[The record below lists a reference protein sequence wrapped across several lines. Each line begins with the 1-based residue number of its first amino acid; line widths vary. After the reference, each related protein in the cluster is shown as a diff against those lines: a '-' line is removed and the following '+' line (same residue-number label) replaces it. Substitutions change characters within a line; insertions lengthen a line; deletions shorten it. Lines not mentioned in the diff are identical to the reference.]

1 LFLKDEERMTSSER
15 RLLPNAEDKTALKAI
30 AATIVQTCPSLLDAA
45 HQVANEILADNGL
58 SGLDSD
64 RVYFHRF
71 KTAQSSTLT
80 FTGWEHLLEKPYETL
95 TLTQLVIHRFRA
107 TDQDNAD
114 LLGLYCGFYSDGPEA
129 ENFNQSNEVRLLGS
143 DVLKAFWDVDF
154 SARYIGQLTTFWQ
167 TSSDNFRALAKCN
180 FLSLAVQAL
189 QQGDLDGTDFQRV
202 VDSVIGPVTWPV
214 TLPMLQALHPVGAE
228 VRALDLD
235 GHVASNA
242 LRLVEDSGRQ
252 TLYLPGEAQTFLLM
266 ENEAD
271 LHWWM
276 LEQMNSEDKR
286 TAFLKHFPLADRNH
300 LTENLTDLMNRLV
313 STWGHSDHQMINRSN
328 VAISGDAFTWLSES
342 TRTAM
347 VAEAHLVLTSN
358 SQLRKKLWIGYL
370 SAGMKVF
377 GPMAAVGWPLA
388 LPLIGASIANM
399 GLNIDQ
405 AINGTTPTER
415 KAGVTGAVL
424 NAIDIVFN
432 IPFLISTGAQ
442 LEVGPQVEFAEAQE
456 MLGLVELTAPD
467 APFLPPVDQPPVATI
482 DPQATVELANEIATG
497 TTIASTR
504 QLATPAARQ
513 GWSVPKI
520 PAKYRCNELLA
531 QRSAEAA
538 PGKYEGIYR
547 LDKEPGYAI
556 EMEGAAYYVRY
567 FADSEDTGHW
577 AIVNPERPNQF
588 AYSLPVRLSSSGKW
602 ERIPALRLR
611 GGGQCLG
618 KACLL
623 GIDLPSSS
631 SSAPASSTPSAEL
644 PLVEPVSP
652 VARPLRLVTP
662 LNDIVGMDIAKM
674 KRWAMNLP
682 ETFDELSSANRGHP
696 STAET
701 YEAYFRD
708 RRTSL
713 LNKAKEY
720 YSEMN
725 WTNLPARPVIPKID
739 PEMQTAELIDRIFAN
754 TDGLVVGE
762 TLDRIAS
769 MRFMIENMPAFARH
783 IDTLY
788 VRGLLNDFAQ
798 ADLNDFY
805 LSGEMSE
812 DLRGYLSGLSTDP
825 DDRFNMLELIKA
837 AQANGIRSHGLEVA
851 HSYKLKIPL
860 TSIEEQMIH
869 ARLASQIMWGDEL
882 LNRPGK
888 WVALVEA
895 TNTNAFRNLPGIS
908 ELRGGIGLRI
918 EEAVPSEVPG
928 VSIDPGLKVT
938 RGPFD
943 NGATTRNSSDILFAD
958 LRLQIETPVPQW
970 TEATENTL
978 LNRNGMFMLK
988 KMQNTYMLVRRDS
1001 SSNIVRTVVNCR
1013 NGQFYIW
1020 AQSMPRISGIM
1031 FRNLGALSQRLIE
1044 IGLTL
1049 QSRLPN

>member
-1 LFLKDEERMTSSER
+1 MTSPER
-15 RLLPNAEDKTALKAI
+15 RLLPNAADKTALKAI
-30 AATIVQTCPSLLDAA
+30 AATIVQTCPSLHDAA
-45 HQVANEILADNGL
+45 RQVANEILADKGL
-58 SGLDSD
+58 SGLDPD

-71 KTAQSSTLT
+71 KTAQSSSLT
-80 FTGWEHLLEKPYETL
+80 FTGWEHVLERPYETL

-154 SARYIGQLTTFWQ
+154 SARYTGQLTTFWQ
-167 TSSDNFRALAKCN
+167 TSADNFRALAKCN

-189 QQGDLDGTDFQRV
+189 QQGDLDGSDFQRIV
-202 VDSVIGPVTWPV
+202 GSVIGPVTWPA
-214 TLPMLQALHPVGAE
+214 TLQMLQVLHPVGAE

-235 GHVASNA
+235 GHVAFNA

-252 TLYLPGEAQTFLLM
+252 TLYLPGEARAFLLM
-266 ENEAD
+266 DNAAD

-276 LEQMNSEDKR
+276 LEQMNSEHKR
-286 TAFLKHFPLADRNH
+286 TAFLQHFPLADRNH
-300 LTENLTDLMNRLV
+300 INENLTDLMNRLV
-313 STWGHSDHQMINRSN
+313 STWGHSDHRMINRSN

-342 TRTAM
+342 TRSGM
-347 VAEAHLVLTSN
+347 VAEAHLALTSN
-358 SQLRKKLWIGYL
+358 SDLRKKLWIGYL
-370 SAGMKVF
+370 SAGLKVF

-442 LEVGPQVEFAEAQE
+442 LEVGPQVDFAEAEE
-456 MLGLVELTAPD
+456 MLGLIEFTSPD
-467 APFLPPVDQPPVATI
+467 SPLLPPLDQPPVPVV
-482 DPQATVELANEIATG
+482 DPEVPVELTNEIPTE
-497 TTIASTR
+497 TPIASIR
-504 QLATPAARQ
+504 QLATAAARQ
-513 GWSVPKI
+513 GPPFPKI
-520 PAKYRCNELLA
+520 PARYRCNELLA
-531 QRSAEAA
+531 HRSVEAA

-547 LDKEPGYAI
+547 LDKEPGHAI

-567 FADSEDTGHW
+567 FADSEEAGNW

-588 AYSLPVRLSSSGKW
+588 AYSLPVRFASNGKW
-602 ERIPALRLR
+602 QRIPALRLR
-611 GGGQCLG
+611 GGGQCVG
-618 KACLL
+618 KACFLDT
-623 GIDLPSSS
+623 DLSS
-631 SSAPASSTPSAEL
+631 SSAQASSTPSAEL

-652 VARPLRLVTP
+652 GARPLRLVTP
-662 LNDIVGMDIAKM
+662 LNDIEGVNMAKM

-682 ETFDELSSANRGHP
+682 ETFAELSSANRGKP
-696 STAET
+696 SSVDTFV
-701 YEAYFRD
+701 AYFRD
-708 RRTSL
+708 RRLSL
-713 LNKAKEY
+713 LNEAKEY
-720 YSEMN
+720 YSELN
-725 WTNLPARPVIPKID
+725 WTNLPARPVIPPID
-739 PEMQTAELIDRIFAN
+739 AEMQTAELIDRIFAN
-754 TDGLVVGE
+754 ADGLVVGE

-769 MRFMIENMPAFARH
+769 TRFMIENMPAFARH
-783 IDTLY
+783 INTLY
-788 VRGLLNDFAQ
+788 VRGLLSDFAQ
-798 ADLNDFY
+798 ADLNDFF

-812 DLRGYLSGLSTDP
+812 DLRGYLSSLGTDP
-825 DDRFNMLELIKA
+825 DNRFNILELIKT
-837 AQANGIRSHGLEVA
+837 AQANGIRAQGLEVA
-851 HSYKLKIPL
+851 HSYKLKVPL

-895 TNTNAFRNLPGIS
+895 TSTNTFRNLPGIS

-918 EEAVPSEVPG
+918 EEATSTEVAG
-928 VSIDPGLKVT
+928 VRIDPGLEVA

-943 NGATTRNSSDILFAD
+943 NGASTRNSSDFLFAD

-970 TEATENTL
+970 TEAAVNTL
-978 LNRNGMFMLK
+978 LNRNGMFMFEK
-988 KMQNTYMLVRRDS
+988 TQNAYTLVRRNSDG
-1001 SSNIVRTVVNCR
+1001 NIVRTMVNCR
-1013 NGQFYIW
+1013 RDGQVYIW

-1031 FRNLGALSQRLIE
+1031 FRDIGALSQRLIE

-1049 QSRLPN
+1049 QSRLPS

>member
-1 LFLKDEERMTSSER
+1 LFLKDEERMTSPE
-15 RLLPNAEDKTALKAI
+15 RLLPNAADKTALKAI
-30 AATIVQTCPSLLDAA
+30 AATIVQTCPSLHDAA
-45 HQVANEILADNGL
+45 RQVANEILADKGL
-58 SGLDSD
+58 SGLDPD

-71 KTAQSSTLT
+71 KTAQSSSLT
-80 FTGWEHLLEKPYETL
+80 FTGWEHVLERPYETL

-154 SARYIGQLTTFWQ
+154 SARYTGQLTTFWQ
-167 TSSDNFRALAKCN
+167 TSADNFRALAKCN

-189 QQGDLDGTDFQRV
+189 QQGDLDGADFQRIV
-202 VDSVIGPVTWPV
+202 GSVIGPVTWPA
-214 TLPMLQALHPVGAE
+214 TLQMLQVLHPVGAE

-235 GHVASNA
+235 GHVAFNA

-252 TLYLPGEAQTFLLM
+252 TLYLPGEARAFLLM
-266 ENEAD
+266 DNAAD

-276 LEQMNSEDKR
+276 LEQMNSEHKR
-286 TAFLKHFPLADRNH
+286 TAFLQHFPLADRNH
-300 LTENLTDLMNRLV
+300 INENLTDLMNRLV
-313 STWGHSDHQMINRSN
+313 STWGHSDHRMINRSN

-342 TRTAM
+342 TRSGM
-347 VAEAHLVLTSN
+347 VAEAHLALTSN
-358 SQLRKKLWIGYL
+358 SDLRKKLWIGYL
-370 SAGMKVF
+370 SAGLKVF

-442 LEVGPQVEFAEAQE
+442 LEVGPQVDFAEAEE
-456 MLGLVELTAPD
+456 MLGLIEFTSPD
-467 APFLPPVDQPPVATI
+467 SPLLPPLDQPPVPVV
-482 DPQATVELANEIATG
+482 DPEVPVELTNEIPTE
-497 TTIASTR
+497 TPIASIR
-504 QLATPAARQ
+504 QLATAAARQ
-513 GWSVPKI
+513 GPPFPKI
-520 PAKYRCNELLA
+520 PARYRCNELLA
-531 QRSAEAA
+531 HRSVEAA

-547 LDKEPGYAI
+547 LDKEPGHAI

-567 FADSEDTGHW
+567 FAHSEEAGNW

-588 AYSLPVRLSSSGKW
+588 AYSLPVRFASNGKW
-602 ERIPALRLR
+602 QRIPALRLR
-611 GGGQCLG
+611 GGGQCVG
-618 KACLL
+618 KACFLDT
-623 GIDLPSSS
+623 DLSS
-631 SSAPASSTPSAEL
+631 SSAQASSTPSAEL

-652 VARPLRLVTP
+652 GARPLRLVTP
-662 LNDIVGMDIAKM
+662 LNDIEGVDMAKM

-682 ETFDELSSANRGHP
+682 ETFAEFSSANRGKP
-696 STAET
+696 SSVDTFV
-701 YEAYFRD
+701 AYFRD
-708 RRTSL
+708 RRLSL
-713 LNKAKEY
+713 LNEAKEY
-720 YSEMN
+720 YSELN
-725 WTNLPARPVIPKID
+725 WTNLPARPVIPPID
-739 PEMQTAELIDRIFAN
+739 AEMQTAELIDRIFAN

-769 MRFMIENMPAFARH
+769 TRFMIENMPAFARH
-783 IDTLY
+783 INTLY
-788 VRGLLNDFAQ
+788 VRGLLSDFAQ
-798 ADLNDFY
+798 ADLNDFF

-812 DLRGYLSGLSTDP
+812 DLRGYLSSLGTDP
-825 DDRFNMLELIKA
+825 DNRFNILELIKT
-837 AQANGIRSHGLEVA
+837 AQANGIRAQGLEVA
-851 HSYKLKIPL
+851 HSYKLKVPL

-895 TNTNAFRNLPGIS
+895 TSTNTFRNLPGIS

-918 EEAVPSEVPG
+918 EEATSTEVAG
-928 VSIDPGLKVT
+928 VRIDPGLEVA

-943 NGATTRNSSDILFAD
+943 NGASTRNSSDFLFAD

-970 TEATENTL
+970 TEAAVNTL
-978 LNRNGMFMLK
+978 LNRNGMFMFEK
-988 KMQNTYMLVRRDS
+988 TQNAYTLVRRNSDG
-1001 SSNIVRTVVNCR
+1001 NIVRTMVNCR
-1013 NGQFYIW
+1013 RDGQVYIW

-1031 FRNLGALSQRLIE
+1031 FRDIGALSQRLIE

-1049 QSRLPN
+1049 QSRLPS

>member
-1 LFLKDEERMTSSER
+1 MTSPER

-143 DVLKAFWDVDF
+143 DVLKAFWDVDV

-271 LHWWM
+271 LHWWI

-370 SAGMKVF
+370 SAGLKVF

-588 AYSLPVRLSSSGKW
+588 AYSLPVSLSSSGKW

-611 GGGQCLG
+611 GGGQCVG

-623 GIDLPSSS
+623 GIDLPSSSSS

-644 PLVEPVSP
+644 PFVEPVSP

-682 ETFDELSSANRGHP
+682 ETFAELSSANRGNP
-696 STAET
+696 STADT
-701 YEAYFRD
+701 YAAYFREK
-708 RRTSL
+708 RSFL
-713 LNKAKEY
+713 LNEAKEY
-720 YSEMN
+720 YSELN
-725 WTNLPARPVIPKID
+725 WTNLPARPVIPPID
-739 PEMQTAELIDRIFAN
+739 AEMQTAELIDRIFAN

-788 VRGLLNDFAQ
+788 VRGLLSDFAQ

-812 DLRGYLSGLSTDP
+812 DLSGYLSSLSTDP

-882 LNRPGK
+882 LNRTGK
-888 WVALVEA
+888 WAALVEA

>member
-1 LFLKDEERMTSSER
+1 MTSPER
-15 RLLPNAEDKTALKAI
+15 RLQPNAEDKTALKAI

-271 LHWWM
+271 LHWWI

-300 LTENLTDLMNRLV
+300 LTEILTDLMNRLV

-370 SAGMKVF
+370 SAGLKVF

>member
-1 LFLKDEERMTSSER
+1 MTSPER
-15 RLLPNAEDKTALKAI
+15 RLLPNAADKTALKAI

-252 TLYLPGEAQTFLLM
+252 TLYLPGESQTFLLM

-370 SAGMKVF
+370 SAGLKVF

-456 MLGLVELTAPD
+456 MLGLVEFTAPD
-467 APFLPPVDQPPVATI
+467 VPFLPPVDQPPVATI

-720 YSEMN
+720 YSEMK

-869 ARLASQIMWGDEL
+869 ARLASKIMWGDEL

-978 LNRNGMFMLK
+978 LNRNGMFILK

>member
-1 LFLKDEERMTSSER
+1 MTAPER
-15 RLLPNAEDKTALKAI
+15 RLLPNAADKIALKTI
-30 AATIVQTCPSLLDAA
+30 ASTIVQTCPSLLDAA
-45 HQVANEILADNGL
+45 HQVANQILADKGL
-58 SGLDSD
+58 SGLDPD

-71 KTAQSSTLT
+71 KTAQSSALT
-80 FTGWEHLLEKPYETL
+80 FTGWEHVLEKPYETL

-114 LLGLYCGFYSDGPEA
+114 LLGLYGGFYSEGPEA
-129 ENFNQSNEVRLLGS
+129 ENFNQSNEIRLLGS
-143 DVLKAFWDVDF
+143 DVLKAFWAVDF
-154 SARYIGQLTTFWQ
+154 SARYTGQLTTFWQ
-167 TSSDNFRALAKCN
+167 TSSDDFRALAKCN

-202 VDSVIGPVTWPV
+202 VASVIGPVTWPV
-214 TLPMLQALHPVGAE
+214 TLQMLNTLHPVGAE

-252 TLYLPGEAQTFLLM
+252 TLYLPGQARAFLLM
-266 ENEAD
+266 DNEAD

-286 TAFLKHFPLADRNH
+286 TAFLTHFPLADRNH
-300 LTENLTDLMNRLV
+300 MSENLTDLMNRLV

-328 VAISGDAFTWLSES
+328 VAITGDAFTWLSES
-342 TRTAM
+342 TRMSM
-347 VAEAHLVLTSN
+347 VAEAHLALTSN
-358 SQLRKKLWIGYL
+358 SDLRKKLWIGYL
-370 SAGMKVF
+370 SAGLKVF
-377 GPMAAVGWPLA
+377 GPMAAVGWPFA

-415 KAGVTGAVL
+415 KAGITGAVL
-424 NAIDIVFN
+424 NAIDILFN

-442 LEVGPQVEFAEAQE
+442 LEVGPQVEFAEAEE
-456 MLGLVELTAPD
+456 MRGLIEFTSPETPLLPSLD
-467 APFLPPVDQPPVATI
+467 SPPVTTV
-482 DPQATVELANEIATG
+482 DPEAAVVLANEIPIE

-504 QLATPAARQ
+504 QLAPAAARQ
-513 GWSVPKI
+513 GSSFPGI
-520 PAKYRCNELLA
+520 PGKYRCNELLA
-531 QRSAEAA
+531 HRSVEAA

-547 LDKEPGYAI
+547 LDKEPNYAI
-556 EMEGAAYYVRY
+556 EMDDAAYYVRY
-567 FADSEDTGHW
+567 FPDSEDAGNW
-577 AIVNPERPNQF
+577 AVVDPEHPNQF
-588 AYSLPVRLSSSGKW
+588 AYSLPVRFANSGKW

-611 GGGQCLG
+611 GGGQCMG
-618 KACLL
+618 KACFLDS
-623 GIDLPSSS
+623 DLSWSSE
-631 SSAPASSTPSAEL
+631 PASATPSAEL
-644 PLVEPVSP
+644 PLVEAVSP

-662 LNDIVGMDIAKM
+662 LNDIPGMDMAKM

-682 ETFDELSSANRGHP
+682 ETFAELSSANRGKP
-696 STAET
+696 STADT
-701 YEAYFRD
+701 YAAYFHD
-708 RRTSL
+708 RRSSL
-713 LNKAKEY
+713 LNEAKEY
-720 YSEMN
+720 YSELN
-725 WTNLPARPVIPKID
+725 WTNLPTRPVVPPID

-769 MRFMIENMPAFARH
+769 MRFMIENMPALARH

-788 VRGLLNDFAQ
+788 VRGLLSDFAQ
-798 ADLNDFY
+798 ADLNDFH

-812 DLRGYLSGLSTDP
+812 GLRGYLSSLGTDP
-825 DDRFNMLELIKA
+825 DGRFNMLELIKA
-837 AQANGIRSHGLEVA
+837 AQANGIRPHGLEVA
-851 HSYKLKIPL
+851 HSYKLKVPL

-869 ARLASQIMWGDEL
+869 ARLASQIMGGDAL

-895 TNTNAFRNLPGIS
+895 TNSNTFRNLPGIS
-908 ELRGGIGLRI
+908 EIRGGIGLRI
-918 EEAVPSEVPG
+918 EEATSSEVPG
-928 VSIDPGLKVT
+928 VRIDPGLEVA

-943 NGATTRNSSDILFAD
+943 NGASTRNSSDFLFAD

-970 TEATENTL
+970 TEATVNKL
-978 LNRNGMFMLK
+978 LNRNGMFMFEK
-988 KMQNTYMLVRRDS
+988 TQNAYTLVRRNS
-1001 SSNIVRTVVNCR
+1001 EGNIVRTMVNR
-1013 NGQFYIW
+1013 RGDGQVYIW

-1031 FRNLGALSQRLIE
+1031 FRDIAALSQRLIE

-1049 QSRLPN
+1049 QSRLPS

>member
-1 LFLKDEERMTSSER
+1 MDEERMTSPER
-15 RLLPNAEDKTALKAI
+15 RLLPNAADKTALKAI

-45 HQVANEILADNGL
+45 RQVANEILAEKGL
-58 SGLDSD
+58 SGLDPD
-64 RVYFHRF
+64 RIYFHRF
-71 KTAQSSTLT
+71 KTAQSSSLT
-80 FTGWEHLLEKPYETL
+80 FTGWEHVLEKPYETL

-143 DVLKAFWDVDF
+143 DVLRAFWDVDF
-154 SARYIGQLTTFWQ
+154 SARYTGQLTRFWQ

-189 QQGDLDGTDFQRV
+189 QQGDLDGADFQRIV
-202 VDSVIGPVTWPV
+202 GSVIGPVTWPV
-214 TLPMLQALHPVGAE
+214 TLQMLQALHPVGVE

-235 GHVASNA
+235 GHVAVNA
-242 LRLVEDSGRQ
+242 LRLVESSGRQ
-252 TLYLPGEAQTFLLM
+252 TLYLPGEARAFLFKD
-266 ENEAD
+266 NEAD
-271 LHWWM
+271 LHWWI
-276 LEQMNSEDKR
+276 LEQMNSDDKR
-286 TAFLKHFPLADRNH
+286 TAFLQHFPLADRHH
-300 LTENLTDLMNRLV
+300 LNENLTDLMNRLV
-313 STWGHSDHQMINRSN
+313 STWGHSDHRMINRSN

-342 TRTAM
+342 TRSGM
-347 VAEAHLVLTSN
+347 VAEAHLALTSN
-358 SQLRKKLWIGYL
+358 SDLRKKLWIGYL
-370 SAGMKVF
+370 SAGLKVF
-377 GPMAAVGWPLA
+377 GPMAAVGWPVA

-442 LEVGPQVEFAEAQE
+442 LEVGPQVEFAEAEE
-456 MLGLVELTAPD
+456 MRGLIEFTSPD
-467 APFLPPVDQPPVATI
+467 TPFLPPLDQPPIPVV
-482 DPQATVELANEIATG
+482 DPEVPVELTNEIAIE
-497 TTIASTR
+497 TTLESTR
-504 QLATPAARQ
+504 QLATAAARQ
-513 GWSVPKI
+513 DGAFPRI
-520 PAKYRCNELLA
+520 PGKYRCNEILA
-531 QRSAEAA
+531 HRSVEAA

-547 LDKEPGYAI
+547 LDKEPGHAI
-556 EMEGAAYYVRY
+556 EMEGTAYYVRY
-567 FADSEDTGHW
+567 FADSEDAGNW
-577 AIVNPERPNQF
+577 AIVDPERPNQF
-588 AYSLPVRLSSSGKW
+588 AYSLPVRFGSSGKW
-602 ERIPALRLR
+602 QRIPALRLR
-611 GGGQCLG
+611 GGGQCVG
-618 KACLL
+618 KAGFLDT
-623 GIDLPSSS
+623 DLSS
-631 SSAPASSTPSAEL
+631 SSAPATATPSAEL
-644 PLVEPVSP
+644 PLVDPVSP

-662 LNDIVGMDIAKM
+662 LNDIAGVDMAKM

-682 ETFDELSSANRGHP
+682 ETFTELSSANRSKP
-696 STAET
+696 STADT
-701 YEAYFRD
+701 YAAHFRE

-713 LNKAKEY
+713 LNEAKEY
-720 YSEMN
+720 YSELN
-725 WTNLPARPVIPKID
+725 WTNLPARPVIPQID
-739 PEMQTAELIDRIFAN
+739 AEMQTAELIDRIFAN

-788 VRGLLNDFAQ
+788 VRGLLSDFAQ
-798 ADLNDFY
+798 TDLNEFH

-812 DLRGYLSGLSTDP
+812 DLRGYLSSLGTDP
-825 DDRFNMLELIKA
+825 DGRFNMLELIKA
-837 AQANGIRSHGLEVA
+837 AQANGIRTQGLEVA

-895 TNTNAFRNLPGIS
+895 PNTNTFRNLPGIS

-918 EEAVPSEVPG
+918 EEATSTEAAG
-928 VSIDPGLKVT
+928 ISIDPGLEVA

-943 NGATTRNSSDILFAD
+943 NGASTRNSSDFLFAD

-970 TEATENTL
+970 TEATVNTL
-978 LNRNGMFMLK
+978 LNRNGMFMLEK
-988 KMQNTYMLVRRDS
+988 TQNAYTLVRRNSDG
-1001 SSNIVRTVVNCR
+1001 NIVRTMVNR
-1013 NGQFYIW
+1013 RGDGQVYIW

-1031 FRNLGALSQRLIE
+1031 FRDIGALSQRLIE

-1049 QSRLPN
+1049 QSRIPS

>member
-1 LFLKDEERMTSSER
+1 MTSPER
-15 RLLPNAEDKTALKAI
+15 RLLPNAADKTALKAI
-30 AATIVQTCPSLLDAA
+30 AATIVQTCPSLHDAA
-45 HQVANEILADNGL
+45 RQVANEILADKGL
-58 SGLDSD
+58 SGLDPD

-71 KTAQSSTLT
+71 KAAQSSALT

-129 ENFNQSNEVRLLGS
+129 ENFNQRNEVRLLGS
-143 DVLKAFWDVDF
+143 DVLKAFWAVDF
-154 SARYIGQLTTFWQ
+154 SARYTGQLTTFWQ
-167 TSSDNFRALAKCN
+167 TSSDDFRALAKCN

-189 QQGDLDGTDFQRV
+189 QQGDLDGADFQRIV
-202 VDSVIGPVTWPV
+202 GSVIGPVIWPV

-228 VRALDLD
+228 VRTLDLD

-252 TLYLPGEAQTFLLM
+252 TLYLPGEACAFLLM
-266 ENEAD
+266 DNQAD

-300 LTENLTDLMNRLV
+300 LSENLTDLMNRLV
-313 STWGHSDHQMINRSN
+313 STWGHSDHRMINRSN

-342 TRTAM
+342 TRTGM

-358 SQLRKKLWIGYL
+358 SDLRKKLWIGYL
-370 SAGMKVF
+370 SAGLKVF

-405 AINGTTPTER
+405 AINGNTPTER

-432 IPFLISTGAQ
+432 IPFLIGTGAQ
-442 LEVGPQVEFAEAQE
+442 LEVGPQVEFAEAEE
-456 MLGLVELTAPD
+456 MRGLIEFTSPD
-467 APFLPPVDQPPVATI
+467 APFLPPVDQTPVTAV
-482 DPQATVELANEIATG
+482 DPQATVERTNEIPTE
-497 TTIASTR
+497 TTLASTR
-504 QLATPAARQ
+504 QLATATARQ
-513 GWSVPKI
+513 GGSFPKI
-520 PAKYRCNELLA
+520 PDKYRCNELLA
-531 QRSAEAA
+531 HRSVEAA

-547 LDKEPGYAI
+547 LDKEPGHAI
-556 EMEGAAYYVRY
+556 EMDGAAYYVRY
-567 FADSEDTGHW
+567 FADSEDAGNW

-588 AYSLPVRLSSSGKW
+588 AYSLPVRFGSSGKW
-602 ERIPALRLR
+602 ERMPALRLR
-611 GGGQCLG
+611 GGGQCVG
-618 KACLL
+618 KACFLDS
-623 GIDLPSSS
+623 DLSS
-631 SSAPASSTPSAEL
+631 SSAPASATPSAEL
-644 PLVEPVSP
+644 PLVEAVSP
-652 VARPLRLVTP
+652 VARPLRLVNP
-662 LNDIVGMDIAKM
+662 VNDIAGMDMAKM

-682 ETFDELSSANRGHP
+682 ETFAELASANRGKP
-696 STAET
+696 STADT
-701 YEAYFRD
+701 YAAYFRD
-708 RRTSL
+708 RRSSL
-713 LNKAKEY
+713 LNEAKEY
-720 YSEMN
+720 YSELN
-725 WTNLPARPVIPKID
+725 WTNLPARPVIPQID
-739 PEMQTAELIDRIFAN
+739 AEMQTAELIDRIFAN

-788 VRGLLNDFAQ
+788 VRGLLSDFAQ

-812 DLRGYLSGLSTDP
+812 GLRAYLSSLGTDP
-825 DDRFNMLELIKA
+825 DGRFNMLELIKA
-837 AQANGIRSHGLEVA
+837 AQANGIRPHGLDGA
-851 HSYKLKIPL
+851 HSYKLKVPL

-869 ARLASQIMWGDEL
+869 ARLASQIMWGDEF

-895 TNTNAFRNLPGIS
+895 TNTNTFRNLPGIS
-908 ELRGGIGLRI
+908 EIRGGIGLRI
-918 EEAVPSEVPG
+918 EEATSTEVPG
-928 VSIDPGLKVT
+928 IRIDPGLEVA

-943 NGATTRNSSDILFAD
+943 NGASTRNSSDFLFAD

-970 TEATENTL
+970 TEATVNSL
-978 LNRNGMFMLK
+978 LNRNGMFMLEK
-988 KMQNTYMLVRRDS
+988 TQNAYTLVRRNSDG
-1001 SSNIVRTVVNCR
+1001 NIVRTMVNR
-1013 NGQFYIW
+1013 RGDGQVYIW

-1031 FRNLGALSQRLIE
+1031 FRDIGALSQRLIE

-1049 QSRLPN
+1049 QSRLPS

>member
-1 LFLKDEERMTSSER
+1 MTSPER

-71 KTAQSSTLT
+71 NTAQSSTLT

-235 GHVASNA
+235 AHLASNA

-370 SAGMKVF
+370 SAGLKVF

-456 MLGLVELTAPD
+456 MLGLVEFTAPD

-482 DPQATVELANEIATG
+482 DPQATVELANEIATE

-504 QLATPAARQ
+504 QLATAAARQ

-556 EMEGAAYYVRY
+556 EIEGAAYYVRY
-567 FADSEDTGHW
+567 FAESEDTGHW

-611 GGGQCLG
+611 GGGQCVG

-682 ETFDELSSANRGHP
+682 ETFAELSSANRGNP
-696 STAET
+696 STADT
-701 YEAYFRD
+701 YAAYFREK
-708 RRTSL
+708 RSFL
-713 LNKAKEY
+713 LNEAKEY
-720 YSEMN
+720 YSELN
-725 WTNLPARPVIPKID
+725 WTNLPARPVIPPID
-739 PEMQTAELIDRIFAN
+739 AEMQTAELIDRIFAN

-788 VRGLLNDFAQ
+788 VRGLLSDFAQ

-812 DLRGYLSGLSTDP
+812 DLSGYLSSLSTDP

-860 TSIEEQMIH
+860 TLIEEQMIH

-958 LRLQIETPVPQW
+958 LRLQIETPMPQW
-970 TEATENTL
+970 TEAAENTL

-1001 SSNIVRTVVNCR
+1001 SSNIVRTIVNCR

>member
-1 LFLKDEERMTSSER
+1 MTSPER
-15 RLLPNAEDKTALKAI
+15 RLLPNAADKTALKTI
-30 AATIVQTCPSLLDAA
+30 AATIVQTCPSLNDAA
-45 HQVANEILADNGL
+45 RQVANEILADKGL
-58 SGLDSD
+58 SSLDPD

-71 KTAQSSTLT
+71 KTAQSSALT

-129 ENFNQSNEVRLLGS
+129 ENFNQNNEVRLLGS
-143 DVLKAFWDVDF
+143 DVLKVFWDVDF
-154 SARYIGQLTTFWQ
+154 SARYIGQLTTFWR

-189 QQGDLDGTDFQRV
+189 QQGDLDGTDFQRIV
-202 VDSVIGPVTWPV
+202 GSVIGPVTWPV
-214 TLPMLQALHPVGAE
+214 TLQMLQALHPVGAE
-228 VRALDLD
+228 VRTLDLD
-235 GHVASNA
+235 GHVAFNG
-242 LRLVEDSGRQ
+242 LRLVESSGRQ
-252 TLYLPGEAQTFLLM
+252 TLYWPGEARAFLLM
-266 ENEAD
+266 DNEAD

-276 LEQMNSEDKR
+276 LEQMNSDDKR
-286 TAFLKHFPLADRNH
+286 TAFLKHFPLADRNRM
-300 LTENLTDLMNRLV
+300 TDNLTNLMNNLV
-313 STWGHSDHQMINRSN
+313 STWGHSDHRMINRGN
-328 VAISGDAFTWLSES
+328 AAISGDAFTWLSDS
-342 TRTAM
+342 TRTGM

-358 SQLRKKLWIGYL
+358 SALRKKLWIGYL
-370 SAGMKVF
+370 SAGLKVF

-388 LPLIGASIANM
+388 LPVIGASIANT

-405 AINGTTPTER
+405 AVNGSTPTER
-415 KAGVTGAVL
+415 KAGVAGAVL
-424 NAIDIVFN
+424 NAIEIVFN

-442 LEVGPQVEFAEAQE
+442 LEVGPQVEFAEAEE
-456 MLGLVELTAPD
+456 MRGLIEFTSPETPL
-467 APFLPPVDQPPVATI
+467 LPPVDQPPVTAV
-482 DPQATVELANEIATG
+482 DPEMPTEEANEIPSE
-497 TTIASTR
+497 TTITSTQELATATR
-504 QLATPAARQ
+504 QGSSFPKPPA
-513 GWSVPKI
+513 S
-520 PAKYRCNELLA
+520 YRCNELLA

-556 EMEGAAYYVRY
+556 EMEGNAYYVRY
-567 FADSEDTGHW
+567 FADSEDAGNW
-577 AIVNPERPNQF
+577 AIVDPERPNQF
-588 AYSLPVRLSSSGKW
+588 AYSLPVRFGSSGKW

-611 GGGQCLG
+611 GGGQCVG

-623 GIDLPSSS
+623 DTDPSSPS
-631 SSAPASSTPSAEL
+631 VPVSSTPSAEL
-644 PLVEPVSP
+644 PLVEAVSP

-662 LNDIVGMDIAKM
+662 LNDIAGMDMAKM

-682 ETFDELSSANRGHP
+682 ETFAEVSSANRVKP
-696 STAET
+696 STADT
-701 YEAYFRD
+701 YAAYFRD

-713 LNKAKEY
+713 LNEAKEY
-720 YSEMN
+720 YSELN
-725 WTNLPARPVIPKID
+725 WTNLPTRPVIPPID
-739 PEMQTAELIDRIFAN
+739 PDMQTAELIDRIFAN

-783 IDTLY
+783 INTLY
-788 VRGLLNDFAQ
+788 VRGLLSDFAQ
-798 ADLNDFY
+798 TDLNDFY

-812 DLRGYLSGLSTDP
+812 DLRGYLSSLGTDP
-825 DDRFNMLELIKA
+825 DERFNILELVKA
-837 AQANGIRSHGLEVA
+837 AQANNIRTQGLEVA
-851 HSYKLKIPL
+851 HTYKLKIPL

-869 ARLASQIMWGDEL
+869 ARLASQIMWGDAL

-888 WVALVEA
+888 WVALVET
-895 TNTNAFRNLPGIS
+895 TNTNTFRNLPGIS

-918 EEAVPSEVPG
+918 EEAVSTEVAG
-928 VSIDPGLKVT
+928 IRIDPGLELA

-943 NGATTRNSSDILFAD
+943 NGASTRNSSDFLFAD

-970 TEATENTL
+970 TEATVNAL
-978 LNRNGMFMLK
+978 LNRNGMFLFEK
-988 KMQNTYMLVRRDS
+988 TQNAYMLVRRDS

-1013 NGQFYIW
+1013 RDGQVYIW

-1031 FRNLGALSQRLIE
+1031 FRDIGALSQRLIE

-1049 QSRLPN
+1049 QSRLPG

>member
-1 LFLKDEERMTSSER
+1 MTSPER
-15 RLLPNAEDKTALKAI
+15 RLLPNAADKTALKAI
-30 AATIVQTCPSLLDAA
+30 AATIVQTCPSLHDAA
-45 HQVANEILADNGL
+45 RQVANEILADKGL
-58 SGLDSD
+58 SGLNPD
-64 RVYFHRF
+64 RIYFHRF
-71 KTAQSSTLT
+71 KAAQSSTLT

-129 ENFNQSNEVRLLGS
+129 ENFNQSNEIRLLGS

-154 SARYIGQLTTFWQ
+154 SARYTGQLTTFWQ
-167 TSSDNFRALAKCN
+167 TSSDDFRALAKCN

-189 QQGDLDGTDFQRV
+189 QQGDLDGADFQRIV
-202 VDSVIGPVTWPV
+202 GSVIGPVTWPV

-228 VRALDLD
+228 VRTLDLD

-252 TLYLPGEAQTFLLM
+252 TLYLPGEARAFLLM
-266 ENEAD
+266 DNQAD

-286 TAFLKHFPLADRNH
+286 TAFLEHFPLADRNH
-300 LTENLTDLMNRLV
+300 LSENLTDLMNRLV
-313 STWGHSDHQMINRSN
+313 STWGHSDHRMINRSN
-328 VAISGDAFTWLSES
+328 AAISGDAFTWLSES
-342 TRTAM
+342 TRTGM

-358 SQLRKKLWIGYL
+358 SDLRKKLWIGYL
-370 SAGMKVF
+370 SAGLKVF

-405 AINGTTPTER
+405 AINGTTPPER

-432 IPFLISTGAQ
+432 IPFLIGTGAQ
-442 LEVGPQVEFAEAQE
+442 LEVGPQVEFAEAEE
-456 MLGLVELTAPD
+456 MRGLIEFTSPD
-467 APFLPPVDQPPVATI
+467 APFLPPMDQPPVTAI
-482 DPQATVELANEIATG
+482 DPLANVEPTNEVPTE
-497 TTIASTR
+497 TTLASTR
-504 QLATPAARQ
+504 QLATAAARQ
-513 GWSVPKI
+513 GASFPKI

-531 QRSAEAA
+531 NRPVEAA
-538 PGKYEGIYR
+538 PGKFEGIYR
-547 LDKEPGYAI
+547 LDKEPNHAI
-556 EMEGAAYYVRY
+556 EMDGAAYYVRY
-567 FADSEDTGHW
+567 FADSEDTGDW

-588 AYSLPVRLSSSGKW
+588 AYSLPVRFGSSGKW

-611 GGGQCLG
+611 GGGQCVG
-618 KACLL
+618 KACFLDT
-623 GIDLPSSS
+623 DLSS

-662 LNDIVGMDIAKM
+662 LNDIPGMDTAKM

-682 ETFDELSSANRGHP
+682 ETFAELSSANRGNP
-696 STAET
+696 SSADT
-701 YEAYFRD
+701 YAAYFRD
-708 RRTSL
+708 RRSSL
-713 LNKAKEY
+713 LNEAKEY
-720 YSEMN
+720 YSELS
-725 WTNLPARPVIPKID
+725 WTNLPARPVIPQID
-739 PEMQTAELIDRIFAN
+739 AEMQTAELIDRIFAN

-788 VRGLLNDFAQ
+788 VRGLLGDFAQ

-812 DLRGYLSGLSTDP
+812 DLRSYLSSLGTDP
-825 DDRFNMLELIKA
+825 DGRFNMFELIKA
-837 AQANGIRSHGLEVA
+837 AQANGIRPHGLEGA
-851 HSYKLKIPL
+851 HSYKLKVPL

-869 ARLASQIMWGDEL
+869 ARLASQIMWGDDL

-895 TNTNAFRNLPGIS
+895 TNSNTFRNLPGIS
-908 ELRGGIGLRI
+908 EIRGGIGLRI
-918 EEAVPSEVPG
+918 EEATSTEVPG
-928 VSIDPGLKVT
+928 IRIDPGLEVA

-943 NGATTRNSSDILFAD
+943 NGASTRNSSDFLFAD

-970 TEATENTL
+970 TEATVNTL
-978 LNRNGMFMLK
+978 LNRNGMFMLEK
-988 KMQNTYMLVRRDS
+988 TQNAYTLVRRNSDG
-1001 SSNIVRTVVNCR
+1001 NIVRTMVNR
-1013 NGQFYIW
+1013 RGDGQVYIW

-1031 FRNLGALSQRLIE
+1031 FRDIGALSQRLIE

-1049 QSRLPN
+1049 QSRLPG

>member
-1 LFLKDEERMTSSER
+1 LFLKDEERMTSPER
-15 RLLPNAEDKTALKAI
+15 RLLPNAADKTALKAI
-30 AATIVQTCPSLLDAA
+30 ATTIVQTCPSLLDAA
-45 HQVANEILADNGL
+45 RQVANELLADKGL
-58 SGLDSD
+58 SGLDPD

-71 KTAQSSTLT
+71 KTAQSSALT

-154 SARYIGQLTTFWQ
+154 SARYTGQLTTFWQ

-202 VDSVIGPVTWPV
+202 VASVIGPVTWPV
-214 TLPMLQALHPVGAE
+214 TLQMLQALHPVGAE

-235 GHVASNA
+235 GQVASNA

-252 TLYLPGEAQTFLLM
+252 TLYLPGEAQSFLLM
-266 ENEAD
+266 DNETD

-286 TAFLKHFPLADRNH
+286 TAFLKHFPLAERNH
-300 LTENLTDLMNRLV
+300 MTENLTDLMNRLV
-313 STWGHSDHQMINRSN
+313 STWGHSDHRMINRSN

-342 TRTAM
+342 TRTSM
-347 VAEAHLVLTSN
+347 VAEAHLALTSN
-358 SQLRKKLWIGYL
+358 SALRKKLWIGYL
-370 SAGMKVF
+370 SAGLKVF
-377 GPMAAVGWPLA
+377 GPMAAVGWPVA

-432 IPFLISTGAQ
+432 IPFLISTGPQ
-442 LEVGPQVEFAEAQE
+442 LEVGPQVEFAEAEE
-456 MLGLVELTAPD
+456 MRGLIELTSPEP
-467 APFLPPVDQPPVATI
+467 PFLPPRDLPPVTAV
-482 DPQATVELANEIATG
+482 DPEAAVELANEIPIE
-497 TTIASTR
+497 TTLASSQ
-504 QLATPAARQ
+504 QLATAAARQ
-513 GWSVPKI
+513 GSSFPKI

-531 QRSAEAA
+531 QRSVEAA

-547 LDKEPGYAI
+547 LDKEPGHAI

-567 FADSEDTGHW
+567 FADSEDAGNW

-588 AYSLPVRLSSSGKW
+588 AYSLPVRFGSSGKW

-611 GGGQCLG
+611 GGGQCVG
-618 KACLL
+618 KACFLDT
-623 GIDLPSSS
+623 DLTS
-631 SSAPASSTPSAEL
+631 SSAPDPATPSAEL

-662 LNDIVGMDIAKM
+662 LNDIIGMDLAKM

-682 ETFDELSSANRGHP
+682 ETSVELASANQGKS
-696 STAET
+696 STTDT
-701 YEAYFRD
+701 YAAYFRD
-708 RRTSL
+708 RRTSM
-713 LNKAKEY
+713 LNEAKEY
-720 YSEMN
+720 YSELN
-725 WTNLPARPVIPKID
+725 WTNLPARPVIPQID
-739 PEMQTAELIDRIFAN
+739 AEMQAAELIDRIFAN

-769 MRFMIENMPAFARH
+769 MRFMIENMPTFSRH
-783 IDTLY
+783 IRTLY
-788 VRGLLNDFAQ
+788 VRGLLSDFAQ
-798 ADLNDFY
+798 EDLNDFY
-805 LSGEMSE
+805 RSGEMSE
-812 DLRGYLSGLSTDP
+812 DLRGYLSSLGTDP
-825 DDRFNMLELIKA
+825 DERFNILELIKA
-837 AQANGIRSHGLEVA
+837 AQANGIRPHGLEVA
-851 HSYKLKIPL
+851 HSYKLKVPL

-869 ARLASQIMWGDEL
+869 ARLANQIMWGDDL
-882 LNRPGK
+882 LNKPGK
-888 WVALVEA
+888 WVALVDA
-895 TNTNAFRNLPGIS
+895 TNTNTFRNLPGIS

-918 EEAVPSEVPG
+918 EEVASTEV
-928 VSIDPGLKVT
+928 VDIRVDPGLEVA

-943 NGATTRNSSDILFAD
+943 NGATTRNSSDVLYAD
-958 LRLQIETPVPQW
+958 LRLQIAAPVPQW
-970 TEATENTL
+970 TEATVNTL
-978 LNRNGMFMLK
+978 LNRNGMFMFEK
-988 KMQNTYMLVRRDS
+988 TQNAYTLVRRDS
-1001 SSNIVRTVVNCR
+1001 ASNIVRTMVNR
-1013 NGQFYIW
+1013 RRDGQVYIW
-1020 AQSMPRISGIM
+1020 AQTMPRISGIM
-1031 FRNLGALSQRLIE
+1031 FRDLGALSQRLIE

-1049 QSRLPN
+1049 QSRLPG

>member
-1 LFLKDEERMTSSER
+1 LFLKDEERMTSPE
-15 RLLPNAEDKTALKAI
+15 RLLPNAADKTALKAI
-30 AATIVQTCPSLLDAA
+30 AATIVQTCPSLHDAA
-45 HQVANEILADNGL
+45 RQVANEILADKGL
-58 SGLDSD
+58 SGLDPD

-71 KTAQSSTLT
+71 KTAQSSSLT
-80 FTGWEHLLEKPYETL
+80 FTGWEHVLERPYETL

-154 SARYIGQLTTFWQ
+154 SARYTGQLTTFWQ
-167 TSSDNFRALAKCN
+167 TSADNFRALAKCN

-189 QQGDLDGTDFQRV
+189 QQGDLDGADFQRIV
-202 VDSVIGPVTWPV
+202 GSVIGPVTWPA
-214 TLPMLQALHPVGAE
+214 TLQMLQVLHPVGAE

-235 GHVASNA
+235 GHVAFNA

-252 TLYLPGEAQTFLLM
+252 TLYLPGEARAFLLM
-266 ENEAD
+266 DNAAD

-276 LEQMNSEDKR
+276 LEQMNSEHKR
-286 TAFLKHFPLADRNH
+286 TAFLQHFPLADRNH
-300 LTENLTDLMNRLV
+300 INENLTDLMNRLV
-313 STWGHSDHQMINRSN
+313 STWGHSDHRMINRSN

-342 TRTAM
+342 TRSGM
-347 VAEAHLVLTSN
+347 VAEAHLALTSN
-358 SQLRKKLWIGYL
+358 SDLRKKLWIGYL
-370 SAGMKVF
+370 SAGLKVF

-442 LEVGPQVEFAEAQE
+442 LEVGPQVDFAEAEE
-456 MLGLVELTAPD
+456 MLGLIEFTSPD
-467 APFLPPVDQPPVATI
+467 SPLLPPLDQPPVPVV
-482 DPQATVELANEIATG
+482 DPEVPVELTNEIPTE
-497 TTIASTR
+497 TPIASIR
-504 QLATPAARQ
+504 QLATAAARQ
-513 GWSVPKI
+513 GPPFPKI
-520 PAKYRCNELLA
+520 PARYRCNELLA
-531 QRSAEAA
+531 HRSVEAA

-547 LDKEPGYAI
+547 LDKEPGHAI

-567 FADSEDTGHW
+567 FADSEEAGNW

-588 AYSLPVRLSSSGKW
+588 AYSLPVRFASNGKW
-602 ERIPALRLR
+602 QRIPALRLR
-611 GGGQCLG
+611 GGGQCVG
-618 KACLL
+618 KACFLDT
-623 GIDLPSSS
+623 DLSS
-631 SSAPASSTPSAEL
+631 SSAQASSTPSAEL

-652 VARPLRLVTP
+652 GARPLRLVTP
-662 LNDIVGMDIAKM
+662 LNDIEGVDMAKM

-682 ETFDELSSANRGHP
+682 ETFAEFSSANRGKP
-696 STAET
+696 SSVDTFV
-701 YEAYFRD
+701 AYFRD
-708 RRTSL
+708 RRLSL
-713 LNKAKEY
+713 LNEAKEY
-720 YSEMN
+720 YSELN
-725 WTNLPARPVIPKID
+725 WTNLPARPVIPPID
-739 PEMQTAELIDRIFAN
+739 AEMQTAELIDRIFAN

-769 MRFMIENMPAFARH
+769 TRFMIENMPAFARH
-783 IDTLY
+783 INTLY
-788 VRGLLNDFAQ
+788 VRGLLSDFAQ
-798 ADLNDFY
+798 ADLNDFF

-812 DLRGYLSGLSTDP
+812 DLRGYLSSLGTDP
-825 DDRFNMLELIKA
+825 DNRFNILELIKT
-837 AQANGIRSHGLEVA
+837 AQANGIRAQGLEVA
-851 HSYKLKIPL
+851 HSYKLKVPL

-895 TNTNAFRNLPGIS
+895 TSTNTFRNLPGIS

-918 EEAVPSEVPG
+918 EEATSTEVAG
-928 VSIDPGLKVT
+928 VRIDPGLEVA

-943 NGATTRNSSDILFAD
+943 NGASTRNSSDFLFAD

-970 TEATENTL
+970 TEAAVNTL
-978 LNRNGMFMLK
+978 LNRNGMFMFEK
-988 KMQNTYMLVRRDS
+988 TQNAYTLVRRNSDG
-1001 SSNIVRTVVNCR
+1001 NIVRTMVNCR
-1013 NGQFYIW
+1013 RDGQVYIW

-1031 FRNLGALSQRLIE
+1031 FRDIGALSQRLIE

-1049 QSRLPN
+1049 QSRLPS

>member
-1 LFLKDEERMTSSER
+1 MTSPER
-15 RLLPNAEDKTALKAI
+15 RLLPNAADKTALKAI
-30 AATIVQTCPSLLDAA
+30 AATIVQTCPSLHDAA
-45 HQVANEILADNGL
+45 RQVANEILADKGL
-58 SGLDSD
+58 SGLDPD

-71 KTAQSSTLT
+71 KAAQSSALT

-129 ENFNQSNEVRLLGS
+129 ENFNQRNEVRLLGS
-143 DVLKAFWDVDF
+143 DVLKAFWAVDF
-154 SARYIGQLTTFWQ
+154 SARYTGQLTTFWQ
-167 TSSDNFRALAKCN
+167 TSSDDFRALAKCN

-189 QQGDLDGTDFQRV
+189 QQGDLDGADFQRIV
-202 VDSVIGPVTWPV
+202 GSVIGPVTWPV
-214 TLPMLQALHPVGAE
+214 TLHMLQALHPVGAE
-228 VRALDLD
+228 VRTLDLD

-252 TLYLPGEAQTFLLM
+252 TLYLPGEARAFLLM
-266 ENEAD
+266 DNQAD

-286 TAFLKHFPLADRNH
+286 TAFLKHFTLADRNH
-300 LTENLTDLMNRLV
+300 LSENLTDLMNRLV
-313 STWGHSDHQMINRSN
+313 STWGHSDHRMINRSN

-342 TRTAM
+342 TRTGM

-358 SQLRKKLWIGYL
+358 SDLRKKLWIGYL
-370 SAGMKVF
+370 SAGLKVF
-377 GPMAAVGWPLA
+377 GPMAAVGWPVA

-432 IPFLISTGAQ
+432 IPFLIGTGAQ
-442 LEVGPQVEFAEAQE
+442 LEVGPQVEFAEAEE
-456 MLGLVELTAPD
+456 MRGLIEFTSPE
-467 APFLPPVDQPPVATI
+467 APFLPPVDQTPVTVV
-482 DPQATVELANEIATG
+482 DPQATVELTNEIPTE
-497 TTIASTR
+497 TTLASTR
-504 QLATPAARQ
+504 QLATATARQ
-513 GWSVPKI
+513 GGSFPKI
-520 PAKYRCNELLA
+520 PDKYRCNELLA
-531 QRSAEAA
+531 HRSVEAA

-547 LDKEPGYAI
+547 LDKEPGHAI
-556 EMEGAAYYVRY
+556 EMDGAAYYVRY
-567 FADSEDTGHW
+567 FADSEDAGNW

-588 AYSLPVRLSSSGKW
+588 AYTLPVRFGSSGKW
-602 ERIPALRLR
+602 ERMPALRLR
-611 GGGQCLG
+611 GGGQCVG
-618 KACLL
+618 KACFLDS
-623 GIDLPSSS
+623 DLSS
-631 SSAPASSTPSAEL
+631 SSAPASATPSAEL
-644 PLVEPVSP
+644 PLVEAVSP
-652 VARPLRLVTP
+652 VARPLRLVNP
-662 LNDIVGMDIAKM
+662 VNDIAGMDMAKM

-682 ETFDELSSANRGHP
+682 ETFAELASANRGKP
-696 STAET
+696 STADT
-701 YEAYFRD
+701 YAAYFRD
-708 RRTSL
+708 RRSSL
-713 LNKAKEY
+713 LNEAKEY
-720 YSEMN
+720 YSELN
-725 WTNLPARPVIPKID
+725 WTNLPARPVIPQID
-739 PEMQTAELIDRIFAN
+739 AEMQTAELIDRIFAN

-788 VRGLLNDFAQ
+788 VRGLLSDFAQ

-812 DLRGYLSGLSTDP
+812 GLRAYLSSLGTDP
-825 DDRFNMLELIKA
+825 DGRFNMLELIKA
-837 AQANGIRSHGLEVA
+837 AQANGIRPHGLDGA

-869 ARLASQIMWGDEL
+869 ARLASQIMWGDEF

-895 TNTNAFRNLPGIS
+895 TNTNTFRNLPGIS
-908 ELRGGIGLRI
+908 EIRGGIGLRI
-918 EEAVPSEVPG
+918 EEATSTEVPG
-928 VSIDPGLKVT
+928 IRIDPGLEVA

-943 NGATTRNSSDILFAD
+943 NGASTRNSSDFLFAD

-970 TEATENTL
+970 TEATVNSL
-978 LNRNGMFMLK
+978 LNRNGMFMLEK
-988 KMQNTYMLVRRDS
+988 TQNAYTLVRRNSDG
-1001 SSNIVRTVVNCR
+1001 NIVRTMVNR
-1013 NGQFYIW
+1013 RGDGQVYIW

-1031 FRNLGALSQRLIE
+1031 FRDIGALSQRLIE

-1049 QSRLPN
+1049 QSRLPS

>member
-1 LFLKDEERMTSSER
+1 MTSPER

-71 KTAQSSTLT
+71 NTAQSSTLT

-202 VDSVIGPVTWPV
+202 VDSVIGPVTWPA

-235 GHVASNA
+235 AHVASNA

-370 SAGMKVF
+370 SAGLKVF
-377 GPMAAVGWPLA
+377 GPMAAVGWPVA

-432 IPFLISTGAQ
+432 IPFLIGTGAQ
-442 LEVGPQVEFAEAQE
+442 LEVGPQVEFAEAEE
-456 MLGLVELTAPD
+456 MRGLIEFTSPE
-467 APFLPPVDQPPVATI
+467 APFLPPVDQTPVTAV
-482 DPQATVELANEIATG
+482 DPQATVERTNEIPTE
-497 TTIASTR
+497 TTLASTR
-504 QLATPAARQ
+504 QLATATARQ
-513 GWSVPKI
+513 GGSFPKI
-520 PAKYRCNELLA
+520 PDKYRCNELLA
-531 QRSAEAA
+531 HRSVEAA

-547 LDKEPGYAI
+547 LDKEPGHAI
-556 EMEGAAYYVRY
+556 EMDGAAYYVRY
-567 FADSEDTGHW
+567 FADSEDAGNW

-588 AYSLPVRLSSSGKW
+588 AYSLPVRFGSSGKW
-602 ERIPALRLR
+602 ERMPALRLR
-611 GGGQCLG
+611 GGGQCVG
-618 KACLL
+618 KACFLDS
-623 GIDLPSSS
+623 DLSS
-631 SSAPASSTPSAEL
+631 SSAPASATPSAEL
-644 PLVEPVSP
+644 PLVEAVSP
-652 VARPLRLVTP
+652 VARPLRLVNP
-662 LNDIVGMDIAKM
+662 VNDIAGMDMAKM

-682 ETFDELSSANRGHP
+682 ETFAELASANRGKP
-696 STAET
+696 STADT
-701 YEAYFRD
+701 YAAYFRD
-708 RRTSL
+708 RRSSL
-713 LNKAKEY
+713 LNEAKEY
-720 YSEMN
+720 YSELN
-725 WTNLPARPVIPKID
+725 WTNLPARPVIPQID
-739 PEMQTAELIDRIFAN
+739 AEMQTAELIDRIFAN

-788 VRGLLNDFAQ
+788 VRGLLSDFAQ

-812 DLRGYLSGLSTDP
+812 GLRAYLSSLGTDP
-825 DDRFNMLELIKA
+825 DGRFNMLELIKA

-958 LRLQIETPVPQW
+958 LRLQIETPMPQW
-970 TEATENTL
+970 TEAAENTL

-1001 SSNIVRTVVNCR
+1001 SSNIVRTIVNCR

>member
-1 LFLKDEERMTSSER
+1 MTSPER
-15 RLLPNAEDKTALKAI
+15 RLLPNADDKTALKAI

-71 KTAQSSTLT
+71 NTAQSSTLT

-235 GHVASNA
+235 AHVASNA

-370 SAGMKVF
+370 SAGLKVF
-377 GPMAAVGWPLA
+377 GPMAAVGWPVA

-432 IPFLISTGAQ
+432 IPFLIGTGAQ
-442 LEVGPQVEFAEAQE
+442 LEVGPQVEFAEAEE
-456 MLGLVELTAPD
+456 MRGLIEFTSPE
-467 APFLPPVDQPPVATI
+467 APFLPPVDQTPVTAV
-482 DPQATVELANEIATG
+482 DPQATVERTNEIPTE
-497 TTIASTR
+497 TTLASTR
-504 QLATPAARQ
+504 QLATATARQ
-513 GWSVPKI
+513 GGSFPKI
-520 PAKYRCNELLA
+520 PDKYRCNELLA
-531 QRSAEAA
+531 HRSVEAA

-547 LDKEPGYAI
+547 LDKEPGHAI
-556 EMEGAAYYVRY
+556 EMDGAAYYVRY
-567 FADSEDTGHW
+567 FADSEDAGNW

-588 AYSLPVRLSSSGKW
+588 AYSLPVRFGSSGKW
-602 ERIPALRLR
+602 ERMPALRLR
-611 GGGQCLG
+611 GGGQCVG
-618 KACLL
+618 KACFLDS
-623 GIDLPSSS
+623 DLSS
-631 SSAPASSTPSAEL
+631 SSAPASATPSAEL
-644 PLVEPVSP
+644 PLVEAVSP
-652 VARPLRLVTP
+652 VARPLRLVNP
-662 LNDIVGMDIAKM
+662 VNDIAGMDMAKM

-682 ETFDELSSANRGHP
+682 ETFAELASANRGKP
-696 STAET
+696 STADT
-701 YEAYFRD
+701 YAAYFRD
-708 RRTSL
+708 RRSSL
-713 LNKAKEY
+713 LNEAKEY
-720 YSEMN
+720 YSELN
-725 WTNLPARPVIPKID
+725 WTNLPARPVIPQID
-739 PEMQTAELIDRIFAN
+739 AEMQTAELIDRIFAN

-788 VRGLLNDFAQ
+788 VRGLLSDFAQ

-812 DLRGYLSGLSTDP
+812 GLRAYLSSLGTDP
-825 DDRFNMLELIKA
+825 DGRFNMLELIKA
-837 AQANGIRSHGLEVA
+837 AQANGIRPHGLEGA
-851 HSYKLKIPL
+851 HSYKLKVPL

-869 ARLASQIMWGDEL
+869 ARLASQIMWGDEF

-895 TNTNAFRNLPGIS
+895 TNTNTFRNLPGIS
-908 ELRGGIGLRI
+908 EIRGGIGLRI
-918 EEAVPSEVPG
+918 EEATSTEVPG
-928 VSIDPGLKVT
+928 IRIDPGLEVA

-943 NGATTRNSSDILFAD
+943 NGASTRNSSDFLFAD

-970 TEATENTL
+970 TEATVNSL
-978 LNRNGMFMLK
+978 LNRNGMFMLEK
-988 KMQNTYMLVRRDS
+988 TQNAYTLVRRNSDG
-1001 SSNIVRTVVNCR
+1001 NIVRTMVNR
-1013 NGQFYIW
+1013 RGDGQVYIW

-1031 FRNLGALSQRLIE
+1031 FRDIGALSQRLIE

-1049 QSRLPN
+1049 QSRLPS

>member
-1 LFLKDEERMTSSER
+1 LFLKDEERMTSPER
-15 RLLPNAEDKTALKAI
+15 RLLPNAADKTALKAI

-235 GHVASNA
+235 GHVTSNA
-242 LRLVEDSGRQ
+242 LRLVEGSGRQ
-252 TLYLPGEAQTFLLM
+252 TLYLPGESQTFLLM

-370 SAGMKVF
+370 SAGLKVF

-928 VSIDPGLKVT
+928 VSLDPGLKVT

-978 LNRNGMFMLK
+978 LNRNGMFILK

-1001 SSNIVRTVVNCR
+1001 SSNIVRTIVNCR